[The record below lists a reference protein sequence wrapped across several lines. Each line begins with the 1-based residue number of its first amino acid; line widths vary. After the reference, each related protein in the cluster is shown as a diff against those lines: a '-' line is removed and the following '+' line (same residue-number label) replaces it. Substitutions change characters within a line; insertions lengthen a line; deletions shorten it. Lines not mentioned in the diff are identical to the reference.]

1 MSQDIGQPL
10 TQKQQRIKKKID
22 KNTKVCYTR
31 LNFKGETIMMYGKG
45 KKKKNK

>member
-1 MSQDIGQPL
+1 MSQDMGQPL
-10 TQKQQRIKKKID
+10 AQRQQRSKKKID

-31 LNFKGETIMMYGKG
+31 INFKGETIMMYGKG